1 MSNSHTFPRAR
12 LWELGVGSWEFAG
25 EPPADP
31 TIQTATQ
38 SIERVTDEELVL
50 LARQGDPDA
59 FDQLVARHQSA
70 VYRAAMA
77 ALRVREDAEEVAQDA
92 FIRAWHALGRFR
104 GDSSFRTWILRIA
117 WNRAISRRRSLAGWL
132 RRATPMEDVA
142 EPASVGDS
150 QHVWMQN
157 AELQSHVT
165 RAIQAL
171 SPKLRDAL
179 LLVQSGDYQY
189 DEIARML
196 GVPLGTVK
204 WRISE
209 ARRKVRETLA
219 VLGYVDAK

>member
-1 MSNSHTFPRAR
+1 MAAKLRTADWDLGIGS
-12 LWELGVGSWEFAG
+12 WELGFDAHA
-25 EPPADP
+25 ADP
-31 TIQTATQ
+31 TITAAAQ
-38 SIERVTDEELVL
+38 SIGRVTDEELVL

-59 FDQLVARHQSA
+59 FDQLVGRHQSA
-70 VYRAAMA
+70 VYRAALA

-92 FIRAWHALGRFR
+92 FIRAWRALDRFR

-117 WNRAISRRRSLAGWL
+117 WNRAISKRRSLAAWL
-132 RRATPMEDVA
+132 RRATPMDDVA
-142 EPASVGDS
+142 EPAAPGVG
-150 QHVWMQN
+150 QHAWMHN
-157 AELQSHVT
+157 AQLQAHATS
-165 RAIQAL
+165 AIQAL

-179 LLVQSGDYQY
+179 LLAQSGEYQY

-219 VLGYVDAK
+219 TLGYVDAK

>member
-1 MSNSHTFPRAR
+1 MPVVSGFSRTLLILP
-12 LWELGVGSWEFAG
+12 
-25 EPPADP
+25 DP
-31 TIQTATQ
+31 TIAEARR

-70 VYRAAMA
+70 VYRAALA

-92 FIRAWHALGRFR
+92 FIRAWRALDRFR
-104 GDSSFRTWILRIA
+104 GESSFRTWILRIT
-117 WNRAISRRRSLAGWL
+117 WNRAISKRRGLAGWF
-132 RRATPMEDVA
+132 RRATPIDDVA
-142 EPASVGDS
+142 EPAAADDS
-150 QHVWMQN
+150 QHAAVQN
-157 AELQSHVT
+157 AELHAQIVS
-165 RAIQAL
+165 AIHAL

-179 LLVQSGDYQY
+179 LLAQSGDYQY

-209 ARRKVRETLA
+209 ARRKVREALA
-219 VLGYVDAK
+219 ALGYVDAK